1 MTIYGANPSGIKN
14 SEVQLMNVQNLSAKD
29 YLSQAYRID
38 HRINSKLEQIQSL
51 RALSTKAT
59 ATLSD
64 TPQSK
69 GTRNIHSMEDIIVK
83 MIDLESEIN
92 TDLNRL
98 IDLKHEIITVVKCVD
113 NPEYQTLLELRY
125 LCFKTWEEIAVEINW
140 SIRQVY
146 YMHGEALKQVDKI
159 RSG

>member
-1 MTIYGANPSGIKN
+1 
-14 SEVQLMNVQNLSAKD
+14 MNVQNLSAKD

-92 TDLNRL
+92 ADLNRL
-98 IDLKHEIITVVKCVD
+98 IDLKHEIITVVKCID
-113 NPEYQTLLELRY
+113 SPEYQTLLELRY

>member
-1 MTIYGANPSGIKN
+1 
-14 SEVQLMNVQNLSAKD
+14 MNVQNLSAKD

-38 HRINSKLEQIQSL
+38 HRINSKIEQIQSL

-64 TPQSK
+64 APQGK
-69 GTRNIHSMEDIIVK
+69 GTRNVQSMEDIIVK
-83 MIDLESEIN
+83 MLDLESDIN
-92 TDLNRL
+92 ADINRL
-98 IDLKHEIITVVKCVD
+98 IDLKHEIITVIECVD
-113 NPEYQTLLELRY
+113 NPEHQILLELRY

-146 YMHGEALKQVDKI
+146 NIHGEALKKVEEI
-159 RSG
+159 RCK

>member
-1 MTIYGANPSGIKN
+1 
-14 SEVQLMNVQNLSAKD
+14 MNVQNLSAKD

-51 RALSTKAT
+51 RALSTKAI

-92 TDLNRL
+92 ADLNRL

>member
-1 MTIYGANPSGIKN
+1 MSASYK
-14 SEVQLMNVQNLSAKD
+14 SAKD

-38 HRINSKLEQIQSL
+38 QRINSKIEQVQSL

-59 ATLSD
+59 VTLSD
-64 TPQSK
+64 IPPSK
-69 GTRNIHSMEDIIVK
+69 GTRNVHRMEDVIAK

-92 TDLNRL
+92 ADLNRL
-98 IDLKHEIITVVKCVD
+98 IDLKHEIITVVKCVE
-113 NPEYQTLLELRY
+113 NPELQTILELRY

-146 YMHGEALKQVDKI
+146 YMHGEALREVDKI
-159 RSG
+159 RRC